1 MELLKLEYFLKELQ
15 ESWKIAK
22 KLMEMAKKAI
32 KKQFNKK
39 RQNSQELKEKNNMWL
54 EAKNIYLNQ
63 LSKKLNQKKYR
74 LFKISKNIKQK
85 CQMKVCGV
93 GLEMC
98 RVCNS
103 VKRAW

>member
-63 LSKKLNQKKYR
+63 KKYR

-85 CQMKVCGV
+85 YQMKVCGV

-98 RVCNS
+98 RVYNS

>member
-22 KLMEMAKKAI
+22 KFMDMAKKAI

-85 CQMKVCGV
+85 YQMKVCGN
-93 GLEMC
+93 C
-98 RVCNS
+98 S
-103 VKRAW
+103 KH